1 MCLVAQDAAKARL
14 QQARLAQYVVSN
26 PLDLHCTE
34 RLSGYFDVFHSGA
47 GASVD
52 TILSDLPESCK
63 QDLWVQ
69 VLTVLV
75 AAP

>member
-1 MCLVAQDAAKARL
+1 
-14 QQARLAQYVVSN
+14 VSN

-75 AAP
+75 AVL